1 MNNGIRE
8 HDQKYIVLVIYD
20 IISNKQR
27 VKMAKLLLSYGARV
41 QKSAFEAKL
50 TKKQYYKMLTE
61 IQKMLKKDDNVRIYR
76 MTGYEEI
83 RTFGSKEYETFEDVV
98 II

>member
-1 MNNGIRE
+1 MDQGVRE
-8 HDQKYIVLVIYD
+8 GHQKYVVLIIYD

-27 VKMAKLLLSYGARV
+27 VKMAKLLSSYGARV
-41 QKSAFEAKL
+41 QKSAFEARL
-50 TKKQYYKMLTE
+50 TKKQYLKMLSDIE
-61 IQKMLKKDDNVRIYR
+61 RMLKPEDNVRIYR

>member
-1 MNNGIRE
+1 MDRGIRE
-8 HDQKYIVLVIYD
+8 EHQKYVVLIIYD

-27 VKMAKLLLSYGARV
+27 VKMAKLLSSYGARV
-41 QKSAFEAKL
+41 QKSAFEERL
-50 TKKQYYKMLTE
+50 TKKQYMKMLADIE
-61 IQKMLKKDDNVRIYR
+61 KMLKPEDNVRIYR

-83 RTFGSKEYETFEDVV
+83 HTFGSKDYETFEDVV

>member
-41 QKSAFEAKL
+41 QKSAAIF
-50 TKKQYYKMLTE
+50 TRH
-61 IQKMLKKDDNVRIYR
+61 VRRREMIYPLPSLLR
-76 MTGYEEI
+76 SPYI
-83 RTFGSKEYETFEDVV
+83 
-98 II
+98 

>member
-1 MNNGIRE
+1 MDRGIRE
-8 HDQKYIVLVIYD
+8 DHQKYVVLIIYD

-27 VKMAKLLLSYGARV
+27 VKMAKLLASYGARV
-41 QKSAFEAKL
+41 QKSAFEARL
-50 TKKQYYKMLTE
+50 TQRQYEKMLSD
-61 IQKMLKKDDNVRIYR
+61 IKKMLEPEDNVRIYR

-83 RTFGSKEYETFEDVV
+83 HTFGTKEYETFEDVV